1 MKYLSLLKK
10 LKQQKKKE
18 QYISNNNITIS
29 NRPNIS
35 LFKIINN
42 IDDDMNN
49 DCNSSTNDDNIE
61 SISECETNL
70 TDDNYPT
77 ADFYLD
83 NLNTNIYSEKLTI
96 ISKIDDIGKYDIKAN
111 INYPLK
117 KNPFYFG
124 LNCEEFDV
132 DKINAVDDNK
142 DIIFML
148 DSDAFKCLLVHV
160 NNKIS
165 NAEVDE
171 NYNEHI
177 HYFKDINTTVELTI
191 PRFYTFY
198 IAYELFDSPRGEL
211 LFNNENIV
219 VNNLSNNINTN
230 YQSKVNIIANNWDI
244 KYNKT
249 LHDKTDDF
257 LFPYMINN
265 DNEINENPS
274 KKIFDLN
281 LALRPEIFNDIE
293 KYRINNSN
301 TYQVPFFSGDSIS
314 FKLTI
319 YPDNTQTTV
328 INRTKIINPLIYLIT
343 IKFIE

>member
-1 MKYLSLLKK
+1 MPLSLLKQIHK
-10 LKQQKKKE
+10 HKKKQE
-18 QYISNNNITIS
+18 YIESINTFRVS
-29 NRPNIS
+29 NRPSIS
-35 LFKIINN
+35 LFKVNN
-42 IDDDMNN
+42 CIDDSVNN
-49 DCNSSTNDDNIE
+49 DDDDDDNDDDNDDNNHYP
-61 SISECETNL
+61 STN
-70 TDDNYPT
+70 
-77 ADFYLD
+77 FYLD
-83 NLNTNIYSEKLTI
+83 NLNTNIYSDKLTI

-165 NAEVDE
+165 NAEIDE

-177 HYFKDINTTVELTI
+177 HYFKDINTSVELTI

-230 YQSKVNIIANNWDI
+230 YQSKVNIIANNWDL
-244 KYNKT
+244 KYNKS
-249 LHDKTDDF
+249 LRDKTDDF

-293 KYRINNSN
+293 KFRINDSN

-328 INRTKIINPLIYLIT
+328 INSAKIINPLIYLVT
-343 IKFIE
+343 IIFTE